1 MNSKITLK
9 AAVVNSGI
17 SMSELAQH
25 FGVTRQAIWYRI
37 KNYKKMRSKDLA
49 AYCKIIDFDINGLD
63 LEERKM

>member
-1 MNSKITLK
+1 MNTKISLQ

-17 SMSELAQH
+17 SMAELAQH

>member
-1 MNSKITLK
+1 MSTKITLQ

-37 KNYKKMRSKDLA
+37 KNYRKMRSKDLA

>member
-1 MNSKITLK
+1 MNTKITLQ
-9 AAVVNSGI
+9 AAIVNSGI

-37 KNYKKMRSKDLA
+37 KNYRKMRSKDLA
-49 AYCKIIDFDINGLD
+49 SYCKIINFDINGLD

>member
-1 MNSKITLK
+1 MSTKITLQ

-37 KNYKKMRSKDLA
+37 KNYRKMRSKDLA
-49 AYCKIIDFDINGLD
+49 AYCKIINFDINGLD

>member
-1 MNSKITLK
+1 MSTKITLQ

>member
-1 MNSKITLK
+1 MNTKISLQ

-17 SMSELAQH
+17 SMADLAQH